1 VRYQYGLE
9 GVSFHFF
16 SRKESVMSVVLEV
29 SRKISL
35 GQRDA
40 QSILTRALKMGFT
53 VRVASGATAG
63 AVLPVIRSDSAAS
76 LGIRA
81 VRGRKK
87 KKTRGI
93 YKIDTEMGDK
103 MCEMRQDGLTIRAIA
118 RAFRLSTSGVGN
130 YLKRREREAVA

>member
-1 VRYQYGLE
+1 
-9 GVSFHFF
+9 
-16 SRKESVMSVVLEV
+16 MSVVLEV

-87 KKTRGI
+87 KTRGI